1 MPSAAFL
8 LLILGAPLPAS
19 DIDQNYYPVQV
30 GTQWTYKLGNTN
42 DKFVITVLKPVTV
55 GQQDCFVFDA
65 KLNGK
70 DAATEHVAWLK
81 DGVHRFMYGDK
92 PFEPP
97 ICFFKPGAKKGDT
110 WKQDYKIGDAK
121 GSIKFLVDVE
131 DVEVPAGKFKDALA
145 VHAEATEN
153 NTVSKTTIWYV
164 KNGGMVKQL
173 IEDEKPI
180 VLELEK
186 MSLPTK

>member
-1 MPSAAFL
+1 MRSAAL
-8 LLILGAPLPAS
+8 LMLVIGVPVSAA
-19 DIDQNYYPVQV
+19 DIDQDYYPVQV

-42 DKFVITVLKPVTV
+42 DKFVITVLKPAKV
-55 GQQDCFVFDA
+55 GQQDCVVFDA

-97 ICFFKPGAKKGDT
+97 ICFFKLTANKGDT
-110 WKQDYKIGDAK
+110 WQQDYKIGDAK
-121 GSIKFLVDVE
+121 GSIKFLVEVE

-145 VHAEATEN
+145 VHAEATET
-153 NTVSKTTIWYV
+153 NTVSKTTIWYA
-164 KNGGMVKQL
+164 KNVGMVKQL

-180 VLELEK
+180 VLELER
-186 MSLPTK
+186 MTLPLK